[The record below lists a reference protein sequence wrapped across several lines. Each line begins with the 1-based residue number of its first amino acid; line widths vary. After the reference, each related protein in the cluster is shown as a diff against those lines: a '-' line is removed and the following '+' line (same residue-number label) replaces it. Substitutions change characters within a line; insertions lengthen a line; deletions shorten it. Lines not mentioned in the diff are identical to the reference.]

1 MKTLGHSDA
10 LLMIMWLLTFSD
22 MAFSRIFS
30 RKSKLINSREIAA
43 IRINLKACDRTHL
56 TKNMSITCKHL
67 PLSILI
73 DILLMNVLR
82 IHIWSICQFCPYSC
96 ELSVDNHS
104 KHVQVVCIESR
115 HFSWNWPRF
124 FPLYAF
130 LSLESLAFLA
140 LFPFA
145 ICHARIVICPHLLL
159 IHGNLETDL
168 HHLERFDRICPWQ
181 DVFVF
186 LSVSWTFWIFYYKK
200 WKQFRT
206 T

>member
-1 MKTLGHSDA
+1 
-10 LLMIMWLLTFSD
+10 MWLLTYSD
-22 MAFSRIFS
+22 MAISRIFS

-43 IRINLKACDRTHL
+43 SLCFKACDRTYL

-73 DILLMNVLR
+73 DILLKNVLR

-130 LSLESLAFLA
+130 LSSESLAFLA

-145 ICHARIVICPHLLL
+145 ICHATIVICPHLLL
-159 IHGNLETDL
+159 IHENLGKDL

-181 DVFVF
+181 DVFFF
-186 LSVSWTFWIFYYKK
+186 LSWTFLTFY
-200 WKQFRT
+200 WKMKT
-206 T
+206 I